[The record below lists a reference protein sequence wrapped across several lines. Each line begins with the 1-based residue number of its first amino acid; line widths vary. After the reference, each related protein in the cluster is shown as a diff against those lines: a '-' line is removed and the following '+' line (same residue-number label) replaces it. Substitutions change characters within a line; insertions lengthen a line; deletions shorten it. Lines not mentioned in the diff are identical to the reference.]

1 MTHANGKLFAEV
13 PQAFQSMK
21 PPPNLAPM
29 LAALAGMGA
38 GRDLVVM
45 LIEFAGIKLPLD
57 ERRFLMG
64 PIIVDNSSGWHEVMP
79 RWMPLQV
86 QAERVEIALG
96 EAAWPVGPTEIAA
109 VMYAAVMA
117 APMSGE
123 TVDLY
128 CWATANACARHYGK
142 PVAEYWDKLV
152 SGPRSIED
160 REVVKPG
167 GRLFETYRE
176 LAGEI
181 RRKVIAAQAMRDKSA
196 FKMGKTI
203 TPIEPEA
210 PLLEV
215 QSFNF

>member
-1 MTHANGKLFAEV
+1 MRMASYLPRSRRRFNPV
-13 PQAFQSMK
+13 K

-86 QAERVEIALG
+86 AAERVEIALG

-142 PVAEYWDKLV
+142 PVADYWDKLV

-160 REVVKPG
+160 REVVRPG
-167 GRLFETYRE
+167 GRLYENYRE

-203 TPIEPEA
+203 KPIEPEA